1 MNIRD
6 IAGLAPVIPIITID
20 DAATAVP
27 LARALVAGGLPVI
40 EVTLRTEAAVTAARA
55 MIAEV
60 PEAVIGL
67 GTVTRRDHIAAAL
80 AIGARFLVS
89 PGFSAEIA
97 EQARQ
102 SKLPFLPGVMSPSEL
117 MAALAVG
124 LNLLK
129 FFPAEPAG
137 GIDMLRALHG
147 PFPEAAFCPT
157 GGIDAE
163 KAASYLELPN
173 VVAVGGSWVAPRTA
187 VIAKDWQKITALA
200 RAARELRKR

>member
-1 MNIRD
+1 MSIRD
-6 IAGLAPVIPIITID
+6 ITDLAPVIPIITID

-40 EVTLRTEAAVTAARA
+40 EVTLRTEPALAAARA

-80 AIGARFLVS
+80 DIGARFLVS
-89 PGFSAEIA
+89 PGFSAEMA
-97 EQARQ
+97 DLARQ
-102 SKLPFLPGVMSPSEL
+102 SKLPFLPGIATASEL
-117 MAALAVG
+117 MAALDFG
-124 LNLLK
+124 FSILK

-147 PFPEAAFCPT
+147 PFPDALFCPT
-157 GGIDAE
+157 GGIDAA
-163 KAASYLELPN
+163 KAPSYLELPN

-187 VIAKDWQKITALA
+187 LIAKDWQKITALA
-200 RAARELRKR
+200 RAARDLRKR

>member
-1 MNIRD
+1 MSIRD

-40 EVTLRTEAAVTAARA
+40 EVTLRTEAALAAARA

-80 AIGARFLVS
+80 DIGARFVVS
-89 PGFSAEIA
+89 PGFSADLA
-97 EQARQ
+97 ELVQRAQ
-102 SKLPFLPGVMSPSEL
+102 LPFLPGIATTSEL
-117 MAALAVG
+117 MAALAAGFSV
-124 LNLLK
+124 LK

-137 GIDMLRALHG
+137 GINMLRALHG
-147 PFPEAAFCPT
+147 PFSDAAFCPT
-157 GGIDAE
+157 GGIDAA
-163 KAASYLELPN
+163 KAAAYLELPN
-173 VVAVGGSWVAPRTA
+173 VVAVGGSWVAPRPA

-200 RAARELRKR
+200 RAACDLRKR

>member
-1 MNIRD
+1 MSIRD
-6 IAGLAPVIPIITID
+6 IVSLAPVIPIITID
-20 DAATAVP
+20 DPAIAVP

-40 EVTLRTEAAVTAARA
+40 EVTLRTDAALAAARA

-80 AIGARFLVS
+80 DIGARFLVS

-97 EQARQ
+97 ELARQ
-102 SKLPFLPGVMSPSEL
+102 SKLPFLPGVMTPSEL
-117 MAALAVG
+117 MAALADG

-137 GIDMLRALHG
+137 GIEMLRALYG
-147 PFPEAAFCPT
+147 PFPEVAFCPT
-157 GGIDAE
+157 GGIDAA
-163 KAASYLELPN
+163 KAPSYLELPN

-187 VIAKDWQKITALA
+187 VIAKDWQKITALS
-200 RAARELRKR
+200 RAARDLRKR

>member
-6 IAGLAPVIPIITID
+6 IAGLAPVIPIVTID

-27 LARALVAGGLPVI
+27 LARALVAGGLPAI
-40 EVTLRTEAAVTAARA
+40 EVTLRTETALAAARA

-80 AIGARFLVS
+80 DIGARFLVS
-89 PGFSAEIA
+89 PGFSAEVADI
-97 EQARQ
+97 ARQ
-102 SKLPFLPGVMSPSEL
+102 SKLPFLPGIATPSEL
-117 MAALAVG
+117 MAALAAG
-124 LNLLK
+124 FSILK

-147 PFPEAAFCPT
+147 PFPDVAFCPT
-157 GGIDAE
+157 GGIDAD
-163 KAASYLELPN
+163 KAVTYLELPN
-173 VVAVGGSWVAPRTA
+173 VLAVGGSWVAPRPA

-200 RAARELRKR
+200 RAARDLRKR

>member
-40 EVTLRTEAAVTAARA
+40 EVTLRTEPALAAARA

-80 AIGARFLVS
+80 DIGARFLVS
-89 PGFSAEIA
+89 PGFSVELADL
-97 EQARQ
+97 ARQ
-102 SKLPFLPGVMSPSEL
+102 SKLPFLPGIATPSEL
-117 MAALAVG
+117 MAAVAAG
-124 LNLLK
+124 FSILK

-137 GIDMLRALHG
+137 GLAMLRALHG
-147 PFPEAAFCPT
+147 PFPEVGFCPT
-157 GGIDAE
+157 GGIDAV
-163 KAASYLELPN
+163 KAVSYLELPN

-187 VIAKDWQKITALA
+187 LIGKDWQKIAALA
-200 RAARELRKR
+200 RAACDLRKS

>member
-27 LARALVAGGLPVI
+27 LARALVAGGLPAI
-40 EVTLRTEAAVTAARA
+40 EVTLRTEAALAAARA

-80 AIGARFLVS
+80 DIGARFLVS
-89 PGFSAEIA
+89 PGFSAEVADI
-97 EQARQ
+97 ARQ
-102 SKLPFLPGVMSPSEL
+102 SRLPFLPGIATPSEL
-117 MAALAVG
+117 MAALAAG
-124 LNLLK
+124 FSILK

-137 GIDMLRALHG
+137 GIEMLRALHG
-147 PFPEAAFCPT
+147 PFPDVAFCPT
-157 GGIDAE
+157 GGIDAD
-163 KAASYLELPN
+163 KAIAYLELPN
-173 VVAVGGSWVAPRTA
+173 VVAVGGSWVAPRPA
-187 VIAKDWQKITALA
+187 VIAKDWPKITALA
-200 RAARELRKR
+200 RAARDLRKR

>member
-20 DAATAVP
+20 DPATAVP

-40 EVTLRTEAAVTAARA
+40 EVTLRTEAAVDAARA
-55 MIAEV
+55 MISQV
-60 PEAVIGL
+60 PDAVIGL

-80 AIGARFLVS
+80 DIGARFLVS
-89 PGFSAEIA
+89 PGFSTEIA
-97 EQARQ
+97 ELARQ
-102 SKLPFLPGVMSPSEL
+102 SELPFLPGIMTPSEL

-137 GIDMLRALHG
+137 GIEMLRALHG
-147 PFPEAAFCPT
+147 PFPDAAFCPT
-157 GGIDAE
+157 GGIDAA
-163 KAASYLELPN
+163 KAPSYLELPN

-200 RAARELRKR
+200 RAACELRKR

>member
-27 LARALVAGGLPVI
+27 LARALVAGGLPAI
-40 EVTLRTEAAVTAARA
+40 EVTLRTEAALAAARA

-80 AIGARFLVS
+80 DIGARFLVS
-89 PGFSAEIA
+89 PGFSAEVA
-97 EQARQ
+97 ELAQRAN
-102 SKLPFLPGVMSPSEL
+102 LPFLPGIATPSEL
-117 MAALAVG
+117 MAALAAG
-124 LNLLK
+124 FSILK

-147 PFPEAAFCPT
+147 PFPDVVFCPT

-163 KAASYLELPN
+163 KAVAYLELPN

-187 VIAKDWQKITALA
+187 VIAKDWQKIATLA
-200 RAARELRKR
+200 RAARDLRKR

>member
-20 DAATAVP
+20 DPATAVP

-40 EVTLRTEAAVTAARA
+40 EVTLRTDAAVDAARA
-55 MIAEV
+55 MISQV
-60 PEAVIGL
+60 PDAVIGL

-80 AIGARFLVS
+80 DIGARFLVS

-97 EQARQ
+97 ELARQ
-102 SKLPFLPGVMSPSEL
+102 SKLPFLPGIMTPSEL

-137 GIDMLRALHG
+137 GIEMLRALHG
-147 PFPEAAFCPT
+147 PFPDAAFCPT
-157 GGIDAE
+157 GGIDAA
-163 KAASYLELPN
+163 KASSYLELPN

-200 RAARELRKR
+200 RAACELRKR

>member
-40 EVTLRTEAAVTAARA
+40 EVTLRTEAALAAARA

-60 PEAVIGL
+60 PEAVVGL
-67 GTVTRRDHIAAAL
+67 GTVTRRDHVSAAL
-80 AIGARFLVS
+80 DIGARFLVS
-89 PGFSAEIA
+89 PGFSAEVA
-97 EQARQ
+97 DLVRQ
-102 SKLPFLPGVMSPSEL
+102 SKLPFLPGIATPSEL
-117 MAALAVG
+117 MAALAAGFSIV
-124 LNLLK
+124 K

-137 GIDMLRALHG
+137 GIEMLRALHG

-157 GGIDAE
+157 GGIDAA
-163 KAASYLELPN
+163 KAPSYLELPN

>member
-6 IAGLAPVIPIITID
+6 IVNLAPVIPIITID
-20 DAATAVP
+20 DPATAVP
-27 LARALVAGGLPVI
+27 LARALVAGGLPVL
-40 EVTLRTEAAVTAARA
+40 EVTLRTEAAVAAAHA

-67 GTVTRRDHIAAAL
+67 GTVVRRDHISAAQD
-80 AIGARFLVS
+80 IGARFIVS

-97 EQARQ
+97 DLARQ
-102 SKLPFLPGVMSPSEL
+102 SSLPFLPGVMTPSEL
-117 MAALAVG
+117 MAAMAVG
-124 LNLLK
+124 HNVLK

-137 GIDMLRALHG
+137 GTETLRALHG

-157 GGIDAE
+157 GGIDAA
-163 KAASYLELPN
+163 KAPSYLELPN

-200 RAARELRKR
+200 RAARALKKR

>member
-20 DAATAVP
+20 DPATAVP

-40 EVTLRTEAAVTAARA
+40 EVTLRTDAAVDAARA
-55 MIAEV
+55 MISQV
-60 PEAVIGL
+60 PDAVIGL

-80 AIGARFLVS
+80 DIGARFLVS

-97 EQARQ
+97 ELARQ
-102 SKLPFLPGVMSPSEL
+102 SELPFLPGIMTPSEL

-137 GIDMLRALHG
+137 GIEMLRALHG
-147 PFPEAAFCPT
+147 PFPDAAFCPT
-157 GGIDAE
+157 GGIDAA
-163 KAASYLELPN
+163 KAPSYLELPN

-200 RAARELRKR
+200 RAACELRKR

>member
-20 DAATAVP
+20 DPATAVP

-40 EVTLRTEAAVTAARA
+40 EVTLRTEAAVAAARA
-55 MIAEV
+55 MIAQV
-60 PEAVIGL
+60 PEAMIGL

-80 AIGARFLVS
+80 DIGARFLVS

-97 EQARQ
+97 ELARQ
-102 SKLPFLPGVMSPSEL
+102 SKLPFLPGVMTPSEL

-137 GIDMLRALHG
+137 GIEMLRALHG

-157 GGIDAE
+157 GGIDAD
-163 KAASYLELPN
+163 KAVVYLELPN

-187 VIAKDWQKITALA
+187 DIAKDWQRITAQA

>member
-20 DAATAVP
+20 DPATAVP

-40 EVTLRTEAAVTAARA
+40 EVTLRTEAAVDAARA
-55 MIAEV
+55 MISQV
-60 PEAVIGL
+60 PDAVIGL

-80 AIGARFLVS
+80 DIGARFLVS

-97 EQARQ
+97 ELARQ
-102 SKLPFLPGVMSPSEL
+102 SKLPFLPGIMTPSEL

-137 GIDMLRALHG
+137 GIEMLRALHG
-147 PFPEAAFCPT
+147 PFPDAAFCPT
-157 GGIDAE
+157 GGIDAA
-163 KAASYLELPN
+163 KASSYLELPN
-173 VVAVGGSWVAPRTA
+173 VVAVGGSWVAPRPA

-200 RAARELRKR
+200 RAACELRKR

>member
-20 DAATAVP
+20 DPAIAVP
-27 LARALVAGGLPVI
+27 LARAIVAGGLPVI
-40 EVTLRTEAAVTAARA
+40 EVTLRTEAALVAARA
-55 MIAEV
+55 MIAAV

-80 AIGARFLVS
+80 DIGARFLVS
-89 PGFSAEIA
+89 PGFSTELAGLV
-97 EQARQ
+97 QQ
-102 SKLPFLPGVMSPSEL
+102 SKLPFLPGIATASEL
-117 MAALAVG
+117 MAALAAG
-124 LNLLK
+124 FSILK

-147 PFPEAAFCPT
+147 PFPDAAFCPT
-157 GGIDAE
+157 GGIDAA
-163 KAASYLELPN
+163 KAPSYLELPN
-173 VVAVGGSWVAPRTA
+173 VVAVGGSWVAPRPA

-200 RAARELRKR
+200 RAAHDLRKR

>member
-1 MNIRD
+1 MSIRD

-20 DAATAVP
+20 DASTAVP

-40 EVTLRTEAAVTAARA
+40 EVTLRTEAALVAARA

-67 GTVTRRDHIAAAL
+67 GTVTRREHIAAAL
-80 AIGARFLVS
+80 DIGARFLVS
-89 PGFSAEIA
+89 PGFSADIA
-97 EQARQ
+97 GLAQQ
-102 SKLPFLPGVMSPSEL
+102 SKLPFLPGIATPSEL
-117 MAALAVG
+117 MAALAAG
-124 LNLLK
+124 FSILK

-147 PFPEAAFCPT
+147 PFPDASFCPT
-157 GGIDAE
+157 GGIDAD
-163 KAASYLELPN
+163 KAVTYLELPY
-173 VVAVGGSWVAPRTA
+173 VLAVGGSWVAPRPT

-200 RAARELRKR
+200 RAARDLRKR

>member
-20 DAATAVP
+20 DPATAVP

-40 EVTLRTEAAVTAARA
+40 EVTLRTEAALAAARA
-55 MIAEV
+55 MISEV

-80 AIGARFLVS
+80 EIGARFLVS
-89 PGFSAEIA
+89 PGFSADVA
-97 EQARQ
+97 ELAQRAN
-102 SKLPFLPGVMSPSEL
+102 LPFLPGIATASEL
-117 MAALAVG
+117 MTALAAG
-124 LNLLK
+124 FSILK

-147 PFPEAAFCPT
+147 PFPDASFCPT
-157 GGIDAE
+157 GGIHAA
-163 KAASYLELPN
+163 KAPSYLELPN
-173 VVAVGGSWVAPRTA
+173 VVAVGGSWVAPRPA
-187 VIAKDWQKITALA
+187 VIAKDWQKITTLA
-200 RAARELRKR
+200 RAARDLRKR

>member
-40 EVTLRTEAAVTAARA
+40 EVTLRTEPALAAARA

-80 AIGARFLVS
+80 DIGARFLVS
-89 PGFSAEIA
+89 PGFSVELADL
-97 EQARQ
+97 ARQ
-102 SKLPFLPGVMSPSEL
+102 SKLPFLPGIATPSEL
-117 MAALAVG
+117 MAAVAAG
-124 LNLLK
+124 FSILK

-137 GIDMLRALHG
+137 GVAMLRALHG
-147 PFPEAAFCPT
+147 PFPEVGFCPT
-157 GGIDAE
+157 GGIDAA
-163 KAASYLELPN
+163 KAVAYLELPN

-187 VIAKDWQKITALA
+187 LIGKDWQKVTTLA

>member
-6 IAGLAPVIPIITID
+6 IAGLAPVVPIITID
-20 DAATAVP
+20 DPATAVP

-40 EVTLRTEAAVTAARA
+40 EVTLRTEAALAAARA

-80 AIGARFLVS
+80 DIGARFLVS
-89 PGFSAEIA
+89 PGYSAEVA
-97 EQARQ
+97 ELAQRAN
-102 SKLPFLPGVMSPSEL
+102 LPFLPGIATASEL
-117 MAALAVG
+117 MAALAAG
-124 LNLLK
+124 FSLLK

-157 GGIDAE
+157 GGIDAD
-163 KAASYLELPN
+163 KAVAYLKLPN
-173 VVAVGGSWVAPRTA
+173 VLCVGGSWVAPRAA
-187 VIAKDWQKITALA
+187 VSAGDWQTITALS
-200 RAARELRKR
+200 RAASKLRKG

>member
-1 MNIRD
+1 MNVRD

-20 DAATAVP
+20 DAATAPP

-40 EVTLRTEAAVTAARA
+40 EVTLRTEAAIAAARA

-80 AIGARFLVS
+80 DIGARFLVS

-97 EQARQ
+97 ELAGQA
-102 SKLPFLPGVMSPSEL
+102 KLPFLPGIATPSEL
-117 MAALAVG
+117 MAALAAGFSV
-124 LNLLK
+124 LK

-147 PFPEAAFCPT
+147 PFPDASFCPT
-157 GGIDAE
+157 GGIDAA
-163 KAASYLELPN
+163 KAAAYLELPN
-173 VVAVGGSWVAPRTA
+173 VVAVGGSWVAPRPA
-187 VIAKDWQKITALA
+187 VIAKDWPKITGLA
-200 RAARELRKR
+200 RAARDLRKR

>member
-1 MNIRD
+1 MSIRD
-6 IAGLAPVIPIITID
+6 ITGLAPVIPIITID

-40 EVTLRTEAAVTAARA
+40 EVTLRTEPALAAARA

-80 AIGARFLVS
+80 DIGARFLVS
-89 PGFSAEIA
+89 PGFSAEMA
-97 EQARQ
+97 DLARQ
-102 SKLPFLPGVMSPSEL
+102 SKLPFLPGIATASEL
-117 MAALAVG
+117 MAALAFG
-124 LNLLK
+124 FSILK

-147 PFPEAAFCPT
+147 PT
-157 GGIDAE
+157 GGIDAA
-163 KAASYLELPN
+163 KAPSYLELPN

-187 VIAKDWQKITALA
+187 LIAKDWQKITALA
-200 RAARELRKR
+200 RAARDLRKG

>member
-20 DAATAVP
+20 DPATAVP

-40 EVTLRTEAAVTAARA
+40 EVTLRTEAAVAAARA
-55 MIAEV
+55 MIAQV
-60 PEAVIGL
+60 PEAMIGL

-80 AIGARFLVS
+80 DIGARFLVS

-97 EQARQ
+97 ELARQ
-102 SKLPFLPGVMSPSEL
+102 SKLPFLPGVMTPSEL

-137 GIDMLRALHG
+137 GIEMLRALHG

-157 GGIDAE
+157 GGIDAD
-163 KAASYLELPN
+163 KAVVYLELPN

-187 VIAKDWQKITALA
+187 VIAKDWQRITALA

>member
-20 DAATAVP
+20 DPATAVP

-40 EVTLRTEAAVTAARA
+40 EVTLRTEAAVDAARA
-55 MIAEV
+55 MISQV
-60 PEAVIGL
+60 PDAVIGL

-80 AIGARFLVS
+80 DIGARFLVS
-89 PGFSAEIA
+89 PGFSTEIA
-97 EQARQ
+97 ELARQ
-102 SKLPFLPGVMSPSEL
+102 SELPFLPGIMTPSEL

-137 GIDMLRALHG
+137 GIEMLRALHG
-147 PFPEAAFCPT
+147 PFPDAAFCPT
-157 GGIDAE
+157 GGIDAA
-163 KAASYLELPN
+163 KASSYLELPN

-200 RAARELRKR
+200 RAACELRKR

>member
-27 LARALVAGGLPVI
+27 LARALVAGGLPAI
-40 EVTLRTEAAVTAARA
+40 EVTLRTEAALAAARA

-80 AIGARFLVS
+80 DIGARFLVS
-89 PGFSAEIA
+89 PGFSAEVA
-97 EQARQ
+97 ELAQLAN
-102 SKLPFLPGVMSPSEL
+102 LPFLPGIATPSEL
-117 MAALAVG
+117 MAALAAG
-124 LNLLK
+124 FSILK

-147 PFPEAAFCPT
+147 PFPDVVFCPT

-163 KAASYLELPN
+163 KAVAYLELPN
-173 VVAVGGSWVAPRTA
+173 VVAVGGSWVAPRPA

-200 RAARELRKR
+200 RAARDLRKR